1 MKRPISL
8 VFASKPCKKYASP
21 CKMVINDGSS
31 HHSYQK
37 RPTLTH
43 GATPSGHQ
51 THQTTHTQPKQGGRD
66 RPGRP
71 PPVSGGMGFAPALEA
86 PEPAPSRTGG
96 ALRPCRRRRSGAPTG
111 APRDAAERPGSHV
124 ARGPPAA
131 AQHQLR
137 RSGAYRGGCAAS
149 SATSQLQRRSTAARP
164 ARALGG
170 HEAAA
175 QRRSHP
181 VEIAGRAVP
190 VVNHGA
196 SSYWRPQ
203 KRYG

>member
-1 MKRPISL
+1 
-8 VFASKPCKKYASP
+8 
-21 CKMVINDGSS
+21 MVSNDGSS
-31 HHSYQK
+31 HHSSQK

-71 PPVSGGMGFAPALEA
+71 PPVSGGMGFAPAPEA
-86 PEPAPSRTGG
+86 PEPAPLPTGG
-96 ALRPCRRRRSGAPTG
+96 AMRPCRGRAPWSSFGSPSRRREEGPARASLAATCSRSAP
-111 APRDAAERPGSHV
+111 AP
-124 ARGPPAA
+124 
-131 AQHQLR
+131 
-137 RSGAYRGGCAAS
+137 AS
-149 SATSQLQRRSTAARP
+149 WSMPRWLCSQPRATSQLQRRATAARST
-164 ARALGG
+164 RALGG

-190 VVNHGA
+190 VVDHRV

-203 KRYG
+203 KCYR